1 MCSEKIEIFK
11 YWIKLKNTDNCI
23 LKACYED
30 MYANNNVWLTNIKKE
45 LSNLGLNYLW
55 NHKGNHDIYKIIEH
69 RILDMHIQNI
79 MCSLENSPK
88 CILYRHHVDSFCLQ
102 YYLTKPL
109 DLYSKQLIARYRTS
123 AHSLCIETGRHNNI
137 PRNMRIC
144 KYCNLNDIEDEF
156 HFILSCP
163 LYNEIYQKV
172 LLYKPKCL

>member
-1 MCSEKIEIFK
+1 MHYITITCNAVFSALHITRHYLIKSNALQCITITHYHYPMSGNNNMVYFELGRLPFCVQRKLKIFK

-30 MYANNNVWLTNIKKE
+30 MYMYTNNNVWLTNIKEE

-88 CILYRHHVDSFCLQ
+88 CILYRHLDDSFCLQ

-109 DLYSKQLIARYRTS
+109 DV
-123 AHSLCIETGRHNNI
+123 IESQHI
-137 PRNMRIC
+137 H
-144 KYCNLNDIEDEF
+144 Y
-156 HFILSCP
+156 
-163 LYNEIYQKV
+163 V
-172 LLYKPKCL
+172 